1 MFRSQETGYF
11 FKPYGEDVSVKVLT
25 MLQKWASPQ
34 DIHLQYAGKSPK
46 DPQGGYVKLSSYQA
60 SLVFDMIISAVS
72 NYTY

>member
-11 FKPYGEDVSVKVLT
+11 CKPYGEDVSVDVLT

-46 DPQGGYVKLSSYQA
+46 DPQGGYQA